1 MGSLASGRHRGA
13 VATVRLADAAGFIA
27 GGESRA
33 EGDHPLA
40 PPPLGKVRS
49 ATRHPPPATH
59 HRVGEPSP
67 HGLTTHH
74 CRTREFQKNNG
85 HPAGY
90 EDKKVAKDY
99 QKLCTRLR
107 EVEMDQALHHTPRY
121 RRSTV
126 ATDAPPMQS
135 STSTASAPTQA
146 NSPHLLA
153 AGARARQA
161 AHLLQPHLPLVRQR
175 VDRRRLCSIGLCAEW
190 LRRHDAPHGA
200 QQHYLPTG
208 RRAHRSSAHA
218 ADDQA
223 RGPHTGRARATRYTA
238 PRGAGT
244 RGDELRACG
253 HRGGAGR
260 RARTDEHEVR
270 RLQSI
275 RLRQAAAVAG
285 VRARRGGG
293 AAGPWRGAQG
303 PPAHDLRQDG
313 QALRHR

>member
-121 RRSTV
+121 RRST

-146 NSPHLLA
+146 NSPHFF
-153 AGARARQA
+153 
-161 AHLLQPHLPLVRQR
+161 AHCR
-175 VDRRRLCSIGLCAEW
+175 
-190 LRRHDAPHGA
+190 
-200 QQHYLPTG
+200 
-208 RRAHRSSAHA
+208 RSSATSCPSSPA
-218 ADDQA
+218 APA
-223 RGPHTGRARATRYTA
+223 ARA
-238 PRGAGT
+238 P
-244 RGDELRACG
+244 AC
-253 HRGGAGR
+253 R
-260 RARTDEHEVR
+260 
-270 RLQSI
+270 
-275 RLRQAAAVAG
+275 
-285 VRARRGGG
+285 
-293 AAGPWRGAQG
+293 P
-303 PPAHDLRQDG
+303 
-313 QALRHR
+313 